1 MSDVNGVCNA
11 RSMAVNC
18 GGCLELFEAH
28 SYSADRSCAQQA
40 RRGVVLDFAKR
51 ALAAGWACFALSFV
65 NDLTCFDLVCGTY
78 SGCSLGRF
86 CAQRAHGGVVLYFTK
101 RVLAAAWARF
111 APNAVVDLKG
121 FGSAK
126 RILAAVWAG
135 FAPSGLVEVRGWIRP
150 KRALAAVWVG
160 FARSPCRENARFESA
175 TRALAA
181 AWARF
186 AQNSTKRHAKS
197 LIGVRL

>member
-1 MSDVNGVCNA
+1 M
-11 RSMAVNC
+11 
-18 GGCLELFEAH
+18 
-28 SYSADRSCAQQA
+28 
-40 RRGVVLDFAKR
+40 LDFA
-51 ALAAGWACFALSFV
+51 
-65 NDLTCFDLVCGTY
+65 
-78 SGCSLGRF
+78 
-86 CAQRAHGGVVLYFTK
+86 K

-160 FARSPCRENARFESA
+160 FARSRLWENARVEY
-175 TRALAA
+175 
-181 AWARF
+181 
-186 AQNSTKRHAKS
+186 AKNVLWLQLGHVFCKTS
-197 LIGVRL
+197 